1 MKFYIESKET
11 IIAKTTSKRRL
22 KGEQSVYMVSRH
34 LYSYTN
40 HDDVVLADKL
50 MEENPEINPQNMPK
64 YANNKDVGKVQLNI
78 NIISH

>member
-1 MKFYIESKET
+1 
-11 IIAKTTSKRRL
+11 
-22 KGEQSVYMVSRH
+22 MVSRH
-34 LYSYTN
+34 SYSYTN

-64 YANNKDVGKVQLNI
+64 HANNKDVGKVQLNI